1 MITFYFV
8 RHVETVWNKAGKF
21 QGRTDIRLSGL
32 GEEQAEKAAEWL
44 KLKKLDGIVSS
55 PLIRAARTAEAIAER
70 QGLAVE
76 YDSNLVELSF
86 GQWEGK
92 TFDEINSQWPGM
104 MDEMFHNPGNI
115 ELPGGESFKQC
126 QERCMKTID
135 RLISLG
141 DEKTYAIVSHGAAL
155 RTIICGLIH
164 IPLACSWNLALSNA
178 SITEVQHY
186 PENLNVLNSL
196 NFTAHLEK
204 KTFDS
209 KEKQPQILR

>member
-1 MITFYFV
+1 
-8 RHVETVWNKAGKF
+8 
-21 QGRTDIRLSGL
+21 
-32 GEEQAEKAAEWL
+32 
-44 KLKKLDGIVSS
+44 
-55 PLIRAARTAEAIAER
+55 
-70 QGLAVE
+70 
-76 YDSNLVELSF
+76 
-86 GQWEGK
+86 
-92 TFDEINSQWPGM
+92 
-104 MDEMFHNPGNI
+104 
-115 ELPGGESFKQC
+115 
-126 QERCMKTID
+126 MKTID